1 MHRRVDLSRL
11 AACSDG
17 TADGL
22 RRPDIELPAH
32 RGGGA
37 SAVAGAMRLA
47 ELLRRIEALAHGGA
61 TPGAAALMRDVPGE
75 PAPATVFLRGDLE
88 PAGAPRG
95 AGL

>member
-1 MHRRVDLSRL
+1 MHRPVDLSRL
-11 AACSDG
+11 ATCSDG

-22 RRPDIELPAH
+22 RRPDIELLAH

-37 SAVAGAMRLA
+37 RAVGGAMRLA

-61 TPGAAALMRDVPGE
+61 APGAAALMRDVTRE
-75 PAPATVFLRGDLE
+75 PARVTVFLRGDLE
-88 PAGAPRG
+88 SAGAPRG